1 MNWFFDK
8 TYAESSYVNRKAAQ
22 KNPYLKS
29 IIVIVLF
36 AILAIIMYYFKPHI
50 DTSFL
55 VTYNALVIA
64 AVIFLL
70 NFHFGELRDVSSWY
84 IEGKPMTNHSFKP
97 FHFWHGNATQPA
109 AVKIVEVKAF
119 FITLLLFSI
128 IFLMVSSF
136 IIIALIKAL
145 DILAFALTIISS
157 ASILTIL
164 IATFYVYIGS
174 AKEYAHKHSSKG

>member
-1 MNWFFDK
+1 M
-8 TYAESSYVNRKAAQ
+8 
-22 KNPYLKS
+22 
-29 IIVIVLF
+29 VIFLF
-36 AILAIIMYYFKPHI
+36 AILAIIVYFKPHI
-50 DTSFL
+50 DTTFL

-84 IEGKPMTNHSFKP
+84 IEGKPTTNHSFKP

-119 FITLLLFSI
+119 FITLLLISI

-145 DILAFALTIISS
+145 YILAFALTIISS
-157 ASILTIL
+157 ACILIIL

>member
-1 MNWFFDK
+1 
-8 TYAESSYVNRKAAQ
+8 
-22 KNPYLKS
+22 
-29 IIVIVLF
+29 
-36 AILAIIMYYFKPHI
+36 MYYFKPHI

-84 IEGKPMTNHSFKP
+84 IEGKPMTNHGFKP

-119 FITLLLFSI
+119 FITLLLISI
-128 IFLMVSSF
+128 IFLMISSF

-145 DILAFALTIISS
+145 YIRARSIYGPKVQIQVKSVFANAAITCGSLSETFSLSS
-157 ASILTIL
+157 
-164 IATFYVYIGS
+164 
-174 AKEYAHKHSSKG
+174 